1 MNDRV
6 LVTGISGYVGQHVA
20 AELLK
25 NGYLVRGTVR
35 SIAKAQ
41 ATKAAIEAVTS
52 VENLEF
58 VEADLLAD
66 AGWNEAVTGCNY
78 VIHVASPFYL
88 AEPKNESDMIAPAVD
103 GTKRVLNAA
112 VHAGVRRVVLT
123 SSVVAM
129 TTGKPSGTYGPD
141 AWVDTESNI
150 GAYAKSKAL
159 AEQAAWDVVTGTS
172 TQLVSINPG
181 FILGPSLGA
190 PGDGQS
196 VAMIRDLIGGKMPM
210 IPDVAMG
217 MVDVRDVARLHVA
230 ALIAPNAANQRL
242 IAATAEPVA
251 MSHVASVL
259 RAAGFSK
266 VPTRKAP
273 NAAIKLMSLFDREA
287 KGMVPQLGKRI
298 SYRNQETYDVL
309 GWKPT
314 SIDTSL
320 VEMANALA
328 K

>member
-1 MNDRV
+1 MKKQV

-25 NGYLVRGTVR
+25 AGYHVRGSVR
-35 SIAKAQ
+35 SLEKSN
-41 ATKAAIEAVTS
+41 TTLAALANVAP
-52 VENLEF
+52 VENLSF
-58 VEADLLAD
+58 VKADLLSNQGWDD
-66 AGWNEAVTGCNY
+66 AVDGCTF
-78 VIHVASPFYL
+78 VMHVASPFYL
-88 AEPKNESDMIAPAVD
+88 AEPKNENDMITPAVE
-103 GTKRVLNAA
+103 GTKRVIGAA
-112 VHAGVRRVVLT
+112 LRAGIQRVVLT

-141 AWVDTESNI
+141 EWVDVNANI

-159 AEQAAWDVVTGTS
+159 AEKAAWELVDGTS
-172 TQLVSINPG
+172 TELVCLNPG

-230 ALIAPNAANQRL
+230 ALTAPTAAGRRF
-242 IAATAEPVA
+242 IAATAQPVA

-259 RAAGFSK
+259 RDAGFSK

-298 SYRNQETYDVL
+298 AYRNQETYDVL
-309 GWKPT
+309 RGSQRRSRLHSWRWPT
-314 SIDTSL
+314 H
-320 VEMANALA
+320 
-328 K
+328 